1 MRIWDL
7 PVEHLCRMH
16 LLGEHRE
23 LHALWV
29 ILTEDRPGYRQ
40 HPETRRWEGRLLALH
55 ARHERQAAELGRRG
69 WRHHSPIDA
78 APARGSAAVQS
89 ELVDPIGV
97 QVARLRAKGCGCRL
111 DGAMVATRVA
121 GETAADAAA
130 GN

>member
-7 PVEHLCRMH
+7 PVENLCRDH

-29 ILTEDRPGYRQ
+29 ILTEDRPAYRR

-55 ARHERQAAELGRRG
+55 ARHERQAAELARRG
-69 WRHHSPIDA
+69 WRHHSPIDP
-78 APARGSAAVQS
+78 APAQGSAAVQS
-89 ELVDPIGV
+89 ELVDPISI

-111 DGAMVATRVA
+111 DGPMSTAQVGP
-121 GETAADAAA
+121 GEAADVAAED
-130 GN
+130 